1 MTAGAARPP
10 RIPLETS
17 PSLLPH
23 SRSGRIL
30 SFVRFPLPPT
40 HAVMASLL
48 VSLVASQVHAKL
60 PGPAMSTHRSAHF
73 ELTSACDTA
82 TRGRIVSHL
91 ETFHSVLEVLVPA
104 ATGVQLGDTPIR
116 VLLYEEPS
124 DYHTHV
130 RRHAPRLGHN
140 GGYYDGATRTVVA
153 HRRANPLHLQ
163 FHEITHAALG
173 DVFEDPHYNR
183 YSRPGWPVW
192 FDEGF
197 AEYVS
202 SFEIVPEGLKFGAPH
217 LARIATLADAIDRRQ
232 ALSVSDVLRARPT
245 DFSGRRMDLYYA
257 TAWGMVDLLLA
268 EPDLR
273 IGVPKW
279 VTRLRAGED
288 GVLAFRDIFGG
299 DMQAL
304 QRRLYHRIRTL
315 ASQPTATRTL
325 APQGKLEPWTAHD
338 GGHWWSEGTALVGQ
352 STTGWSYLTTA
363 VPLTSRYAVTLDV
376 ASSRGAN
383 LGLVLG
389 RHAAGAYPYHTLIA
403 FDGREI
409 AIRRVDGPEHVETLV
424 TQPLHLT
431 GQRWASVRI
440 RVDQSIL
447 LVSVDGRDV
456 LAARLD
462 APASSLFGLYVERGT
477 ARFRAPTL
485 RPVSG
490 RPTGPSEPSPPE
502 PVSHDD

>member
-1 MTAGAARPP
+1 
-10 RIPLETS
+10 
-17 PSLLPH
+17 
-23 SRSGRIL
+23 
-30 SFVRFPLPPT
+30 
-40 HAVMASLL
+40 MASLI
-48 VSLVASQVHAKL
+48 VSLAASQALAKV
-60 PGPAMSTHRSAHF
+60 PGPAMTTSRSAHF
-73 ELTSACDTA
+73 ELRSGCDPA
-82 TRGRIVSHL
+82 TRAKIISDL

-130 RRHAPRLGHN
+130 RRHAPSLGHN

-173 DVFEDPHYNR
+173 DVFNDPHYIR
-183 YSRPGWPVW
+183 YSRQGWPVW

-232 ALSVSDVLRARPT
+232 TLSLNDVLGARAT
-245 DFSGRRMDLYYA
+245 DFSGRHMDLYYA
-257 TAWGMVDLLLA
+257 TAWGLVDLLLA
-268 EPDLR
+268 ESDLR
-273 IGVPKW
+273 TGVPRW
-279 VTRLRAGED
+279 VARLRAGED
-288 GVLAFRDIFGG
+288 GVLAFRHVFGHKVRT
-299 DMQAL
+299 L
-304 QRRLYHRIRTL
+304 ERRLYERVRSL
-315 ASQPTATRTL
+315 AAEPTATRTL
-325 APQGKLEPWTAHD
+325 APHGKLEPWTAHD
-338 GGHWWSEGTALVGQ
+338 GGHWWSEGPAVVGQ
-352 STTGWSYLTTA
+352 SAEGWSYLTTA

-376 ASSRGAN
+376 APSRGAN

-389 RHAAGAYPYHTLIA
+389 RHAAGTYPYHTLIT
-403 FDGREI
+403 FDGRQV

-424 TQPLHLT
+424 AHPLELPIH
-431 GQRWASVRI
+431 RWASVRLK
-440 RVDQSIL
+440 VDRSVL
-447 LVSVDGRDV
+447 LVTVDGQDV

-462 APASSLFGLYVERGT
+462 APASSLFGLYVERGL

-490 RPTGPSEPSPPE
+490 RPTGPAVQKPPE
-502 PVSHDD
+502 PSSHAD